1 MSKGKRTATAR
12 PTTTTITKQTA
23 KGNKKS
29 TILLT
34 SILGLTSGVEV
45 DKQQQQRGQEEEW
58 QGMSKGKRTA
68 A

>member
-23 KGNKKS
+23 KGIKKG

-34 SILGLTSGVEV
+34 SVLGLTSGVEV
-45 DKQQQQRGQEEEW
+45 DKQQQQRDQEEEW